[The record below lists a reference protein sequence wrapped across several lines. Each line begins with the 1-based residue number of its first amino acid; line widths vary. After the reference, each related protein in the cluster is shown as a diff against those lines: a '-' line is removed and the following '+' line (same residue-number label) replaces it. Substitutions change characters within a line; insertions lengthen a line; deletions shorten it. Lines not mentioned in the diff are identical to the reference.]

1 MMKVL
6 FWQFEAKWLWE
17 VAGVKTREDFYCNTL
32 PSTSLFYTLFMVF
45 NLASSSSLFL
55 FVAIQPFLH
64 KYNYFHQW
72 GLLLQ
77 NYLSISLL
85 HVLSVPIWWHCWD
98 DDIEKM
104 VVMDCFICMFFLC
117 FMYFFVYPLFGT
129 ESQGGC
135 RCLVRCSKCQKSN
148 QRFLKYP
155 NIKLIANIYHLS

>member
-1 MMKVL
+1 MK
-6 FWQFEAKWLWE
+6 WWWE
-17 VAGVKTREDFYCNTL
+17 GGRSYWYHHNDDDDIGEGGSLRWNDGGRVAGVKTREDFYCNTL

-72 GLLLQ
+72 GLWLQ

-104 VVMDCFICMFFLC
+104 VVMDCFICIFFLVFYVFFLC
-117 FMYFFVYPLFGT
+117 TP
-129 ESQGGC
+129 
-135 RCLVRCSKCQKSN
+135 
-148 QRFLKYP
+148 FLERS
-155 NIKLIANIYHLS
+155 LREDVGV